1 MYERAG
7 ALTGRDRGGAVRS
20 GGVAGGAMSPR
31 AGEGGAGAAA
41 AAGGELGRSAASV
54 PVARLPRY
62 ALPNLTSILPDF
74 VNSEQDFI
82 RRTFQA
88 SNYDRLSTLPDD
100 IRAQRVHEARLEHID
115 KSLHLS
121 SVSVGGSEDGR
132 RGAGGLWGNSGAGG
146 GLFQEVEY
154 ISSPYG
160 LADQISALESEA
172 SEFKRREVGHG
183 EDFRPGGSLKKLPH
197 EDGFVEG
204 GTFPYHADPYER
216 AGDQILRY
224 RWMMEARAVSGPF
237 VPSGLADKA
246 LGYLNEGPAKPTR
259 ALLRNLIGKIRAHLA
274 EDWSDADLD
283 IFVTRGE
290 EWAICFRV
298 DTVDSVPGLVAY
310 MNNFLRCSELVNQ
323 NGLTKVVES
332 WNLRPHWDPTNIFF
346 TLRPPW
352 VRRDRNE
359 AYFRLHPETR
369 TFQALQRADET
380 KHVGR
385 VGTEGSELSD

>member
-1 MYERAG
+1 M
-7 ALTGRDRGGAVRS
+7 
-20 GGVAGGAMSPR
+20 
-31 AGEGGAGAAA
+31 
-41 AAGGELGRSAASV
+41 
-54 PVARLPRY
+54 
-62 ALPNLTSILPDF
+62 
-74 VNSEQDFI
+74 
-82 RRTFQA
+82 
-88 SNYDRLSTLPDD
+88 
-100 IRAQRVHEARLEHID
+100 
-115 KSLHLS
+115 
-121 SVSVGGSEDGR
+121 
-132 RGAGGLWGNSGAGG
+132 WGNSGAGG
-146 GLFQEVEY
+146 GLFQEFEY

-332 WNLRPHWDPTNIFF
+332 WNLRPHWDPTNIFSRSAPRGF
-346 TLRPPW
+346 GETATRPTSACIQKRAPS
-352 VRRDRNE
+352 RPSRGQ
-359 AYFRLHPETR
+359 TR
-369 TFQALQRADET
+369 PSMWDVLAQRARSSQIEQYGPADRTRCPSRYNTALDTRAHTGGATSRERVLSRWRTTCRCSSRRGET
-380 KHVGR
+380 SC
-385 VGTEGSELSD
+385 GSRRWTSARP

>member
-1 MYERAG
+1 MVACMAERGEG
-7 ALTGRDRGGAVRS
+7 ADGVRGGAGR
-20 GGVAGGAMSPR
+20 AGGRVGPASP
-31 AGEGGAGAAA
+31 GAPAPGPEET
-41 AAGGELGRSAASV
+41 GDLGRSAASV
-54 PVARLPRY
+54 PLARLPRY

-100 IRAQRVHEARLEHID
+100 IRAQRVHEARLDHID

-121 SVSVGGSEDGR
+121 SMSVGGPEEGDGKGGG
-132 RGAGGLWGNSGAGG
+132 RGGGWGNSGAGG
-146 GLFQEVEY
+146 ALFQEFEY

-172 SEFKRREVGHG
+172 SEFKRREVGHA
-183 EDFRPGGSLKKLPH
+183 EDFCPGGSLKKLPH

-216 AGDQILRY
+216 AGDQILRH

-237 VPSGLADKA
+237 VPSGADKA
-246 LGYLNEGPAKPTR
+246 LGKPTR
-259 ALLRNLIGKIRAHLA
+259 ALQRNLMGKIRAHLA
-274 EDWSDADLD
+274 EDWDDAELD
-283 IFVTRGE
+283 IYVTRGE

-298 DTVDSVPGLVAY
+298 ETVDSVPGLVAY

-332 WNLRPHWDPTNIFF
+332 WNLRPHWDPGNIFF

-359 AYFRLHPETR
+359 AYYRLHPETR
-369 TFQALQRADET
+369 SFQALQRAEET
-380 KHVGR
+380 KREGR
-385 VGTEGSELSD
+385 TGGDGGSEVSD

>member
-1 MYERAG
+1 M
-7 ALTGRDRGGAVRS
+7 
-20 GGVAGGAMSPR
+20 
-31 AGEGGAGAAA
+31 
-41 AAGGELGRSAASV
+41 
-54 PVARLPRY
+54 
-62 ALPNLTSILPDF
+62 
-74 VNSEQDFI
+74 
-82 RRTFQA
+82 
-88 SNYDRLSTLPDD
+88 
-100 IRAQRVHEARLEHID
+100 
-115 KSLHLS
+115 
-121 SVSVGGSEDGR
+121 
-132 RGAGGLWGNSGAGG
+132 WGNSGAGG
-146 GLFQEVEY
+146 GLFQEFEY

-204 GTFPYHADPYER
+204 GTFPYHADTYER

-332 WNLRPHWDPTNIFF
+332 GTCVRTGIRPTYFHAPPPVGSA
-346 TLRPPW
+346 RPQRGLLPPASRNTHLPGPPEG
-352 VRRDRNE
+352 RRDQACGTCWHRGLG
-359 AYFRLHPETR
+359 ALRLISTVRPI
-369 TFQALQRADET
+369 ARAVPLDIIR
-380 KHVGR
+380 H
-385 VGTEGSELSD
+385 

>member
-1 MYERAG
+1 
-7 ALTGRDRGGAVRS
+7 
-20 GGVAGGAMSPR
+20 MSPR

-41 AAGGELGRSAASV
+41 ASGELGRSAASV

-121 SVSVGGSEDGR
+121 SVSVGGSEDGQ
-132 RGAGGLWGNSGAGG
+132 GGNGGVWGNSGAGG
-146 GLFQEVEY
+146 GVFQEFEY

-246 LGYLNEGPAKPTR
+246 LGHLNEGPAKPTR
-259 ALLRNLIGKIRAHLA
+259 ALQRNLIGKIRAHLT
-274 EDWSDADLD
+274 EDWIDADLD

-298 DTVDSVPGLVAY
+298 ETVDSVPGLVAY

-332 WNLRPHWDPTNIFF
+332 WNLRPHWDPANIFF

-369 TFQALQRADET
+369 SFQALQRAEET
-380 KHVGR
+380 KRGGL
-385 VGTEGSELSD
+385 VGTEGSEVSD